1 MSIVGKLTLLI
12 VLSMSLLLGCGGGA
26 DIGNP
31 GNISTFSIKGCV
43 KKTTDEG
50 ASNATVILGRN
61 SDIPFSGEVKDT
73 SCNNGITI
81 IYTRQFF
88 DTTKCDTAGYFSFES
103 VSTGEYVILAVQ
115 QKKCGITK
123 VSTVNGDVNATIEL
137 NDPVDITIKT
147 YTVLDTIN
155 PYFIG
160 SRIAGTPLVA
170 KADSAGVIL
179 FKSVPSGLLD
189 VVLYKSDTS
198 TQTFTD
204 LTVSPVSGA
213 ILMVDPKRSPLYWTA
228 KTDERKSIDRPYVL
242 RYGIWNASLP
252 TEGATEYDLYIQFS
266 QPMDVIPTSNALHI
280 ASSDSTIQIDEMS
293 WQGTGL
299 IYLRLCVKDSAGVC
313 NRERLS
319 NLSSWT
325 LSVDTSATSSFGYQ
339 LAWPEVLEI
348 KK

>member
-1 MSIVGKLTLLI
+1 MSIAGKLTSCI
-12 VLSMSLLLGCGGGA
+12 VLSICLLLGCSSGNGGGI
-26 DIGNP
+26 DVGNP
-31 GNISTFSIKGCV
+31 GRISGCV
-43 KKTTDEG
+43 KINGVG
-50 ASNATVILGRN
+50 ASNATVILGRYG
-61 SDIPFSGEVKDT
+61 DDLIGGDGKDT
-73 SCNNGITI
+73 IRKNGFTI
-81 IYTRQFF
+81 VYTVRLF
-88 DTTKCDTAGYFSFES
+88 DTMNCDMLGKFLFDSLAL
-103 VSTGEYVILAVQ
+103 GEYVIVAER
-115 QKKCGITK
+115 QKKIEIIK
-123 VSTVNGDVNATIEL
+123 VVVVNEDAKADMEL
-137 NDPVDITIKT
+137 KDPVDITIKT
-147 YTVLDTIN
+147 YAVLDTTK
-155 PYFIG
+155 PYFVS

-179 FKSVPSGLLD
+179 FKSVPPGLLD

-198 TQTFTD
+198 RQTFTD

-213 ILMVDPKRSPLYWTA
+213 ILMVDPKRPPSYWTV
-228 KTDERKSIDRPYVL
+228 KTLERKSSDRPYVL

-252 TEGATEYDLYIQFS
+252 TEGTTEYDLYIQFS

-325 LSVDTSATSSFGYQ
+325 LSVDTSATSAFGYK